1 MRGGL
6 LRPSRRRRRLGG
18 GSSSSGEEGRHAL
31 LSCQHPCDHVVRL
44 NFYGV
49 RPVTGGEARDLNGF
63 FFSFISTV
71 FVSQVASLF
80 TPHSRMVFSS
90 RSRVDFLCVRQRWSD
105 HSRSQPFDLYSNGVR
120 RTTLSSATRAVSA
133 HSFIHA
139 PNKSVQSHSY
149 VLSGLG
155 R

>member
-1 MRGGL
+1 VGV
-6 LRPSRRRRRLGG
+6 RPRLVK
-18 GSSSSGEEGRHAL
+18 GRHAL
-31 LSCQHPCDHVVRL
+31 LSCQVASIHVVRL

-49 RPVTGGEARDLNGF
+49 RPVTGGEARLERAF

-133 HSFIHA
+133 HSFIH
-139 PNKSVQSHSY
+139 SFIHSFMHRTNRSNHIRMY
-149 VLSGLG
+149 
-155 R
+155 